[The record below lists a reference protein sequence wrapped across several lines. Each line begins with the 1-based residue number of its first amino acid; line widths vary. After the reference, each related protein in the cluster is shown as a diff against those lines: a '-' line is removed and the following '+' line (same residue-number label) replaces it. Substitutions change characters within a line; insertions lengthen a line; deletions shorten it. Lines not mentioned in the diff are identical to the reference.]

1 MTIRRRLGSWGFGA
15 VVVAAAI
22 GLTAAPA
29 SAHNSVI
36 NTSPAEGAVV
46 TEQPGLFTVTTSD
59 NLLDPGGTGT
69 SMAMQISG
77 PADAASPL
85 YYGDGCAAVFGPTL
99 EMSAQL
105 GEPGEYTV
113 MWQAVSTDSHTISG
127 TFSFTWQPAEGQ
139 VLAAGSATPPA
150 CGGTDAVGAPQ
161 PTESTGSAAAGA
173 ELADVLWI
181 AGAVA
186 AVLIAGIAT
195 LLVVTRTKKGP
206 PAGPGAGGGA
216 SASTGPTGSTGSTG
230 SSEPK

>member
-1 MTIRRRLGSWGFGA
+1 MTMRRRLGGWGLGA
-15 VVVAAAI
+15 AVVAAAL

-29 SAHNSVI
+29 FAHNSVI
-36 NTSPAEGAVV
+36 NTNPADGEVV

-113 MWQAVSTDSHTISG
+113 IWQAVSTDSHTISG
-127 TFSFTWQPAEGQ
+127 TFSFTWQPDEGQ
-139 VLAAGSATPPA
+139 VLAAGSATPPV
-150 CGGTDAVGAPQ
+150 CGGTEAVGAAPQ
-161 PTESTGSAAAGA
+161 ATSTGSASTGA
-173 ELADVLWI
+173 ELADMLSI
-181 AGAVA
+181 AGAVV
-186 AVLIAGIAT
+186 AVLIAGIGT
-195 LLVVTRTKKGP
+195 LLVVTRTKQGP
-206 PAGPGAGGGA
+206 PSGSDAAGGP
-216 SASTGPTGSTGSTG
+216 SAPPGSTAPPGSPG
-230 SSEPK
+230 KK

>member
-1 MTIRRRLGSWGFGA
+1 MSTMTIRRRPGSWGFGA
-15 VVVAAAI
+15 VVVAAAL

-29 SAHNSVI
+29 FAHNSVI
-36 NTSPAEGAVV
+36 NTSPADGAVV

-59 NLLDPGGTGT
+59 NLLDPGGAGT

-85 YYGDGCAAVFGPTL
+85 YYGDGCATVFGPTL

-127 TFSFTWQPAEGQ
+127 TFSFTWQPAKGQ
-139 VLAAGSATPPA
+139 VLAAGSATPPV
-150 CGGTDAVGAPQ
+150 CGGTEAVGASP
-161 PTESTGSAAAGA
+161 PATSSTSAATGA

-186 AVLIAGIAT
+186 AVLIAGIGT
-195 LLVVTRTKKGP
+195 LLVVTRKKKGP
-206 PAGPGAGGGA
+206 P
-216 SASTGPTGSTGSTG
+216 SADESDTTHSDS
-230 SSEPK
+230 